1 MSDEDLKVSKER
13 FGKLLKKLRSRAGM
27 TQQELSALSMVGQS
41 TISDIERGKKR
52 TQRDYVAHLDSALT
66 ARGVLLGAWDASFSD
81 GGTSAYFREVA
92 EAEQTAEEI
101 REYALGLVPGLLQ
114 VEGYVRA
121 ISSLA
126 RPKAA
131 PESIDKIVIARQ
143 YRQELLTRAHP
154 PAVTVLLDETVLL
167 RRFQDPEI
175 MNAQIQHLIEQSR
188 RPRLRIQIVPLKTEG
203 HAGLG
208 GAFKLMEVPDTGT
221 FAYVESQETG
231 FVLRQS
237 EVVAGYEHTF
247 AELRSAALPVPE
259 SRVRMEEIRGMI
271 A

>member
-1 MSDEDLKVSKER
+1 MSDEDLKISRER
-13 FGKLLKKLRSRAGM
+13 FGKLLKKLRSRSGL
-27 TQQELSALSMVGQS
+27 TQQELTALSTVGQS
-41 TISDIERGKKR
+41 TISDIERGKKG
-52 TQRDYVAHLDSALT
+52 TQRDYIVRLDSALN
-66 ARGVLLGAWDASFSD
+66 ARGVLTSAWDAAFSD

-114 VEGYVRA
+114 VEEYVRA
-121 ISSLA
+121 ISTLA

-131 PESIDKIVIARQ
+131 PEHIDKTVAARQ
-143 YRQELLTRAHP
+143 HRQQLLARAHP
-154 PAVTVLLDETVLL
+154 PAVTALLDESVLL
-167 RRFQDPEI
+167 RQFSDPKV
-175 MNAQIQHLIEQSR
+175 MDVQIQHLIDLSR
-188 RPRLRIQIVPLKTEG
+188 QPRLRIQIIPLRAEG

-208 GAFKLMEVPDTGT
+208 GSFTLMEVPDTGT

-231 FVLRQS
+231 FVLKQAD
-237 EVVAGYEHTF
+237 VVASYEHTF